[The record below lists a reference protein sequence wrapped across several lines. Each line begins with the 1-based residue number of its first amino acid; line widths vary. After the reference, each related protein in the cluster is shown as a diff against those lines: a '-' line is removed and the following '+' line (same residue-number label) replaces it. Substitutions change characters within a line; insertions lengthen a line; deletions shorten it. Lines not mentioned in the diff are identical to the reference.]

1 MTPQFLRDEASRFR
15 GMAETVEREASKQ
28 RLLAMAVDYEARA
41 KAGDEVIERD
51 PSEPV
56 KPKVGRKA
64 AGSPAA

>member
-1 MTPQFLRDEASRFR
+1 
-15 GMAETVEREASKQ
+15 MAETVEREASKQ

-64 AGSPAA
+64 AGLPAA